1 MKGDMPSPVALCPKV
16 KEGLDASAG
25 VVSLFSADLPKVNAG
40 GGCAAGALGLSK
52 EKPPEVAGAGAA
64 SPSLLTAPKRMDAS
78 FFSSG
83 FPKLNVGAAGS
94 LSACIDPNTEPPCGV
109 VVTKLGPPN
118 LANTDPDADVVVLA
132 ELMLI
137 DMVSFDDVTL
147 LLLS

>member
-1 MKGDMPSPVALCPKV
+1 MPSPVALCPKV

-52 EKPPEVAGAGAA
+52 ETPPEAAAADAA

-109 VVTKLGPPN
+109 VVAKLGPPN
-118 LANTDPDADVVVLA
+118 LPNTDPVLADVAVVV

-137 DMVSFDDVTL
+137 DMGSFDDVTL
-147 LLLS
+147 PLLS